1 MDKFAELPRH
11 VNNSECFLV
20 ERSIMLSICGIFA
33 TSLTDATGA
42 LFVTKCCRFLIALAS
57 FWTLTATADTAVHNI
72 TGYTSTADGIREFSV
87 LVFGADGRLV
97 ATGDENLLADIP
109 AGDRI
114 DGDGLFVLPGLT
126 DAHAHVYSQ
135 GFLAV
140 SLNLLGTPSVEA
152 AVESIAE
159 FAATR
164 RTGWILGRG
173 WNQVLWPV
181 QEFPTAADIDAVV
194 SDRPVWLRRIDGH
207 AAWANSR
214 ALEIAGI
221 DADTPDPV
229 GGKIIR
235 DANGNAT
242 GVLVDTAMALVEKH
256 IPDPTRSE
264 IRETYNAAVDSLL
277 ALGITGVHDAGISK
291 TEAEVYLS
299 MADDGALKM
308 RIYAMLSDTGPN
320 LDAFD
325 EPIRAYGND
334 HLDIASVK
342 LYSDG
347 ALGSRGAAMIEPYD
361 DDPENRGLPFYTQ
374 EELDAFVRKANN
386 KGFQVGIHAIGDLGN
401 RMALDAFERA
411 QDGEPSPLRNRV
423 EHAQIIALDDIPR
436 FSGLGVIASMQPVH
450 ATSDMNMAEDRIGPE
465 RIEGAYAWRKLLD
478 SGAVIANGSDF
489 PVELANPMYGLYASI
504 TRQSR
509 AGLPEGGWYGSE
521 ALSREE
527 TLHSFTLAA
536 AYAAH
541 QEDRNGS
548 LEAGK
553 WADFIVI
560 DRDYM
565 TVPAS
570 EIDDIVVLQTWVG
583 GDIVYERCEDP
594 DSAECTN

>member
-1 MDKFAELPRH
+1 
-11 VNNSECFLV
+11 
-20 ERSIMLSICGIFA
+20 
-33 TSLTDATGA
+33 
-42 LFVTKCCRFLIALAS
+42 VTKCCRFLIALAS

-194 SDRPVWLRRIDGH
+194 DDRPVWLRRIDGH
-207 AAWANSR
+207 AAWANSK

-235 DANGNAT
+235 DANGDAT
-242 GVLVDTAMALVEKH
+242 GVLVDTAMELVEKH
-256 IPDPTRSE
+256 IPVPTRSE
-264 IRETYNAAVDSLL
+264 MRETYDVAVDSLL
-277 ALGITGVHDAGISK
+277 ALGLTGVHDAGISK
-291 TEAEVYLS
+291 TEAEVYMS
-299 MADDGALKM
+299 MADDGELGM
-308 RIYAMLSDTGPN
+308 RIYAMLSDTGAN
-320 LDAFD
+320 LDAFP

-334 HLDIASVK
+334 HLDIAAVK
-342 LYSDG
+342 IYADG
-347 ALGSRGAAMIEPYD
+347 ALGSRGAAMIEPYH
-361 DDPENRGLPFYTQ
+361 DDPENRGLPFHTQ
-374 EELDAFVRKANN
+374 QQLDGFVQKANR
-386 KGFQVGIHAIGDLGN
+386 KGFQVGVHAIGDLGN
-401 RMALDAFERA
+401 DMVLDAFERA
-411 QDGEPSPLRNRV
+411 QGGKPSPLRNRV
-423 EHAQIIALDDIPR
+423 EHAQIIALEDIPR
-436 FSGLGVIASMQPVH
+436 FSELGVIASMQPVH
-450 ATSDMNMAEDRIGPE
+450 ATSDMNMAEDRVGPD
-465 RIEGAYAWRKLLD
+465 RILGGYAWRRLLD
-478 SGAVIANGSDF
+478 SGAVIASGSDF
-489 PVELANPMYGLYASI
+489 PVELPNPFLGLYAAV
-504 TRQSR
+504 TRQDR
-509 AGLPEGGWYGSE
+509 AGMPENGWYADQAMTRAE
-521 ALSREE
+521 AL
-527 TLHSFTLAA
+527 HSYTLAA

-541 QEDRNGS
+541 QEDRLGS
-548 LEAGK
+548 LERGK
-553 WADFIVI
+553 WADFIVV
-560 DRDYM
+560 DRDYFEI
-565 TVPAS
+565 PAS
-570 EIDDIVVLQTWVG
+570 EIDEIRVLQTWVG
-583 GDIVYERCEDP
+583 GKLVYEAPTGE
-594 DSAECTN
+594 